1 MVCKWADMPDLSNL
15 PGPEAIRELLQK
27 SNPQLSEKQRIAH
40 AGQFWSLVHRM
51 QQGELVVLPLKTT
64 GTIAVGEITGPYRYA
79 PQEQPNL
86 RHGRPVKWIT
96 TDLPRDVFAQ
106 DLLFSFGAFA
116 TVARVKRDQAEGRIR
131 AVIAGQP
138 EDTATS
144 LAPSVEPS
152 SEAPEAE
159 ESIDVREVARE
170 EIRQF
175 VSQTF
180 VGHDLARL
188 VGAVLEAQ
196 GFSVTLS
203 PPGADQGVDILAGA
217 GALGL
222 DSPRIV
228 VQVKTGQAGFEE
240 FRSLRGL
247 LQLSRPTKDYWLHG
261 GDFEETSV
269 KKPAWNI
276 SSFVF
281 GMRTLYSTLSSR
293 CTKNSPRTFVL
304 NFLSKDYGP
313 WCLRLNSRKCQTWS
327 KRRSGAQELPPYWLK
342 PEPASA

>member
-1 MVCKWADMPDLSNL
+1 MVVWTVKGGRKGEHEQAFLENSVVCKWADMPDLSNL
-15 PGPEAIRELLQK
+15 SGPEAIRELLQK

-96 TDLPRDVFAQ
+96 TDLPRDAFAQ

-116 TVARVKRDQAEGRIR
+116 TVARVKRDQAEERIR
-131 AVIAGQP
+131 AVIAGHP

-144 LAPSVEPS
+144 LTASVEPS

-180 VGHDLARL
+180 AGHDLARL

-247 LQLSRPTKDYWLHG
+247 LTTLTADQGLL
-261 GDFEETSV
+261 V
-269 KKPAWNI
+269 AWRGFRGNI
-276 SSFVF
+276 RQEARMEHF
-281 GMRTLYSTLSSR
+281 
-293 CTKNSPRTFVL
+293 K
-304 NFLSKDYGP
+304 
-313 WCLRLNSRKCQTWS
+313 LRLWDADALLDSLFEVYE
-327 KRRSGAQELPPYWLK
+327 ELPEDIRTELPLQRLWALV
-342 PEPASA
+342 PAAE